1 MTDIAN
7 HTVLCELQPAEGT
20 HHCQLFICTQC
31 PLRWMGDVPRAA
43 DGGEGGHVAGEG
55 Q

>member
-1 MTDIAN
+1 MTDVMN
-7 HTVLCELQPAEGT
+7 RTVLRELQPAGGT
-20 HHCQLFICTQC
+20 RYHQPFICTQC
-31 PLRWMGDVPRAA
+31 PLRWMGDAPHTA